1 MSLGRC
7 MAGVT
12 GRWEMRALTNEC
24 PSSSSS
30 SSPPPSAP
38 TLAET
43 VQARRAAGRRASAEG
58 RQGRAAGAPPAG
70 ARVPWLFWSLP
81 SCAASAVVFPGL
93 LPGPG
98 LPCPA
103 QWSFSSFVRLSLGTP
118 PPSLAFLCSS
128 QSGGATDCFGFW
140 QLVKRFKS
148 VSGSDDITF
157 LKMCVPSIEW
167 TRCGTF
173 ASEQVV

>member
-43 VQARRAAGRRASAEG
+43 VQARRGRPQGVCGGQAGPCCGVTPRR
-58 RQGRAAGAPPAG
+58 R

-81 SCAASAVVFPGL
+81 SCAASAVVFLGYL
-93 LPGPG
+93 QGRA

-103 QWSFSSFVRLSLGTP
+103 QWRFSSFVRLSLGTP

-128 QSGGATDCFGFW
+128 KSGGVTDCFGFW
-140 QLVKRFKS
+140 QLVKRLR
-148 VSGSDDITF
+148 VSRAPMILHS
-157 LKMCVPSIEW
+157 
-167 TRCGTF
+167 
-173 ASEQVV
+173 